1 MYGAGESRSPEM
13 MRPDVEMSDVRLTSA
28 HDEQSDGEHLSPSR
42 LHGDVDVT
50 ERFSNLTALLSL
62 LLGTTSPS
70 AGGLTRARLDA
81 YEGGF
86 RARIRAW
93 LGLSRAES
101 DRAVRC
107 VQTSVA
113 LNAALALVLVGL
125 VASMVSRAPE
135 TSLGDGD
142 GRGSVPARPETH
154 VRTQLGAV
162 AADEPRCSA
171 VGADALADGGS
182 AVDAAVAAALCL
194 GVTHPHS
201 SGVGGGAFMVVYSNN
216 GSSEVLEFRERAPN
230 AASRDMF
237 ANVSNVSTGDGSA
250 SVVENAS
257 RARPSEVGG
266 AAAAVPAE
274 LHGLRLAWERHGVL
288 PWSRLVEPAAAL
300 ADGFAVGPELAR
312 AIAENAD
319 ALRRFPATK
328 AVFLHADGS
337 PLREGDVCRNEALA
351 RTLRRVA
358 SEGPSVLRSGA
369 LAEALARDI
378 RDAGGVMTAED
389 LASYEPRVLEPLR
402 ADALGYT
409 VLGVP
414 PPSSGGAAVAQIL
427 EFVSGFAKPL
437 ASAPDGALGTHRLVE
452 AFKHAFAMRM
462 NLGDPE
468 VPPPNTSNV
477 PNISGAVRDMLSPA
491 FNAALRAMTKDDA
504 TLPLGA
510 YGARWNLVEDHGTT
524 HVSVVDADRN
534 AVAMTSTINTPFG
547 SKVVSRST
555 GILLNNEMDDFSV
568 PNETNHYGLAPS
580 AANFIAPRRRP
591 LSSMSPTVV
600 LDANHDPPRV
610 VAVAGASGGPRII
623 TAVAQVLLN
632 VLARGMSPLDAV
644 VAPRVHHQL
653 VPNVVFAEI
662 LDGTVGDG
670 APRRVDAATAA
681 ALRDRG
687 HVVEFSNEKTA
698 VAQLIVVDGDTD
710 AVHAVSDARKGG
722 APAAQDRE
730 DRDRDERS
738 TRR

>member
-1 MYGAGESRSPEM
+1 MSASRPLAFPGRRRHRALRHSHRSP
-13 MRPDVEMSDVRLTSA
+13 P
-28 HDEQSDGEHLSPSR
+28 SPS
-42 LHGDVDVT
+42 V
-50 ERFSNLTALLSL
+50 S
-62 LLGTTSPS
+62 LLGTRTTPF

-81 YEGGF
+81 YEGGLH
-86 RARIRAW
+86 ARFRAW
-93 LGLSRAES
+93 LTPWRAES
-101 DRAVRC
+101 DRAARC

-113 LNAALALVLVGL
+113 LNAVLALALVGL
-125 VASMVSRAPE
+125 VASSAWRAPAAR
-135 TSLGDGD
+135 LGDGD
-142 GRGSVPARPETH
+142 GSVPPPGRAGAATH
-154 VRTQLGAV
+154 VQTQLGAV

-201 SGVGGGAFMVVYSNN
+201 SGAGGGAFMVVHSRN
-216 GSSEVLEFRERAPN
+216 GSSEVLEFRERAP
-230 AASRDMF
+230 AAAARDMF
-237 ANVSNVSTGDGSA
+237 AA
-250 SVVENAS
+250 PNAS
-257 RARPSEVGG
+257 YRAGGENGARPSEFGG
-266 AAAAVPAE
+266 AAVAVPTE
-274 LHGLRLAWERHGVL
+274 LLGLRLAWERHGTL
-288 PWSRLVEPAAAL
+288 PWRRLVEPAAAL

-312 AIAENAD
+312 AISENAE
-319 ALRRFPATK
+319 ALKRFPATA
-328 AVFLHADGS
+328 AVFLRADAS
-337 PLREGDVCRNEALA
+337 PLREGDVCRNAALA
-351 RTLRRVA
+351 HTLRRVA
-358 SEGPSVLRSGA
+358 REGPSVLRAGA
-369 LAEALARDI
+369 LAEALARDV

-389 LASYEPRVLEPLR
+389 LASYAPRVLEPLR

-414 PPSSGGAAVAQIL
+414 PPSSGGAAVAQVL
-427 EFVSGFAKPL
+427 EFLSGYARPL

-534 AVAMTSTINTPFG
+534 AVAMTSTINTAFG

-600 LDANHDPPRV
+600 LDANQNPPRV

-653 VPNVVFAEI
+653 VPNVVFAES

-681 ALRDRG
+681 ALRKRG
-687 HVVEFSNEKTA
+687 HVVEFSSENTA

-722 APAAQDRE
+722 APAAQDR
-730 DRDRDERS
+730 DRDERS
-738 TRR
+738 TSR

>member
-1 MYGAGESRSPEM
+1 MSASRPLAFSGRRRHRALRHSHRSP
-13 MRPDVEMSDVRLTSA
+13 P
-28 HDEQSDGEHLSPSR
+28 SPS
-42 LHGDVDVT
+42 V
-50 ERFSNLTALLSL
+50 S
-62 LLGTTSPS
+62 LLGTRTTPF

-81 YEGGF
+81 YEGGLH
-86 RARIRAW
+86 ARFRAW
-93 LGLSRAES
+93 LTPWRAES
-101 DRAVRC
+101 DRAARC
-107 VQTSVA
+107 AQTSVA
-113 LNAALALVLVGL
+113 LNAVLALALVGL
-125 VASMVSRAPE
+125 VASSAWRAPAGR
-135 TSLGDGD
+135 LGDGD
-142 GRGSVPARPETH
+142 GSVPPPGRAGAATH
-154 VRTQLGAV
+154 VQTQLGAV

-201 SGVGGGAFMVVYSNN
+201 SGAGGGAFMVVHSRN
-216 GSSEVLEFRERAPN
+216 GSSEVLEFRERAP
-230 AASRDMF
+230 AAATRDMF
-237 ANVSNVSTGDGSA
+237 AA
-250 SVVENAS
+250 PNAS
-257 RARPSEVGG
+257 YRGGGDDGARPSEFGG
-266 AAAAVPAE
+266 AAVAVPTE
-274 LHGLRLAWERHGVL
+274 LHGLRLAWERHGTL
-288 PWSRLVEPAAAL
+288 PWRRLVEPAAAL

-312 AIAENAD
+312 AISENAE
-319 ALRRFPATK
+319 ALKRFPATA
-328 AVFLHADGS
+328 AVFLRADAS
-337 PLREGDVCRNEALA
+337 PLREGDVCRNAALA

-358 SEGPSVLRSGA
+358 REGPSVLRAGA
-369 LAEALARDI
+369 LAEALARDV
-378 RDAGGVMTAED
+378 RDAGGVMTSED
-389 LASYEPRVLEPLR
+389 LASYAPRVLEPLR

-414 PPSSGGAAVAQIL
+414 PPSSGGATVAQVL
-427 EFVSGFAKPL
+427 EFLSGYARPL

-534 AVAMTSTINTPFG
+534 AVAMTSTINTNFG

-555 GILLNNEMDDFSV
+555 GILLNDEMDDFSV

-580 AANFIAPRRRP
+580 AANFIAQRRKP

-600 LDANHDPPRV
+600 LDANQNPPRV

-632 VLARGMSPLDAV
+632 VLARGMSPLEAV

-653 VPNVVFAEI
+653 VPNVVFAES

-681 ALRDRG
+681 ALRKRG
-687 HVVEFSNEKTA
+687 HVVEFSSEKTA

-722 APAAQDRE
+722 APAAQDR
-730 DRDRDERS
+730 DRDERS

>member
-1 MYGAGESRSPEM
+1 MYGAGKSRSPEM

-230 AASRDMF
+230 AASREMF

-468 VPPPNTSNV
+468 VPPPPGVVS
-477 PNISGAVRDMLSPA
+477 NISGAVHDMLSPA
-491 FNAALRAMTKDDA
+491 FNAALRAMTLDDA
-504 TLPLGA
+504 TLPLGE

-524 HVSVVDADRN
+524 HVSVVDSSRN
-534 AVAMTSTINTPFG
+534 AVAMTSTINTAFG
-547 SKVVSRST
+547 SKVVSPST

-568 PNETNHYGLAPS
+568 PGEPNHYGLAPS
-580 AANFIAPRRRP
+580 AANFIAPGRAP

-600 LDANHDPPRV
+600 LDGSVDPPRV
-610 VAVAGASGGPRII
+610 VAVLGASGGPRII

-632 VLARGMSPLDAV
+632 VLALNMSPLDAV
-644 VAPRVHHQL
+644 DAPRVHHQL
-653 VPNVVFAEI
+653 VPDVVFAENVSA
-662 LDGTVGDG
+662 TVGDG
-670 APRRVDAATAA
+670 APRRVDDATAA
-681 ALRDRG
+681 ALRKRG
-687 HVVEFSNEKTA
+687 HVVEFSDTKTA
-698 VAQLIVVDGDTD
+698 VAQLIVVDRDTD
-710 AVHAVSDARKGG
+710 LVHAVSDARKGG
-722 APAAQDRE
+722 APAAQDR
-730 DRDRDERS
+730 DRDEEQ
-738 TRR
+738 RRRRR

>member
-1 MYGAGESRSPEM
+1 M
-13 MRPDVEMSDVRLTSA
+13 
-28 HDEQSDGEHLSPSR
+28 
-42 LHGDVDVT
+42 
-50 ERFSNLTALLSL
+50 
-62 LLGTTSPS
+62 
-70 AGGLTRARLDA
+70 
-81 YEGGF
+81 
-86 RARIRAW
+86 
-93 LGLSRAES
+93 
-101 DRAVRC
+101 
-107 VQTSVA
+107 
-113 LNAALALVLVGL
+113 
-125 VASMVSRAPE
+125 
-135 TSLGDGD
+135 
-142 GRGSVPARPETH
+142 
-154 VRTQLGAV
+154 
-162 AADEPRCSA
+162 
-171 VGADALADGGS
+171 
-182 AVDAAVAAALCL
+182 
-194 GVTHPHS
+194 
-201 SGVGGGAFMVVYSNN
+201 
-216 GSSEVLEFRERAPN
+216 
-230 AASRDMF
+230 
-237 ANVSNVSTGDGSA
+237 
-250 SVVENAS
+250 
-257 RARPSEVGG
+257 
-266 AAAAVPAE
+266 
-274 LHGLRLAWERHGVL
+274 
-288 PWSRLVEPAAAL
+288 EPAAAL

-312 AIAENAD
+312 AISENAE
-319 ALRRFPATK
+319 ALKRFPATA
-328 AVFLHADGS
+328 AVFLRADAS
-337 PLREGDVCRNEALA
+337 PLREGDVCRNAALA
-351 RTLRRVA
+351 HTLRRVA
-358 SEGPSVLRSGA
+358 REGPSVLRAGA
-369 LAEALARDI
+369 LAEALARDV

-389 LASYEPRVLEPLR
+389 LASYAPRVLEPLR

-414 PPSSGGAAVAQIL
+414 PPSSGGAAVAQVL
-427 EFVSGFAKPL
+427 EFLSGYARPL

-534 AVAMTSTINTPFG
+534 AVAMTSTINTAFG

-600 LDANHDPPRV
+600 LDANQNPPRV

-653 VPNVVFAEI
+653 VPNVVFAES

-681 ALRDRG
+681 ALRKRG
-687 HVVEFSNEKTA
+687 HVVEFSSENTA

-722 APAAQDRE
+722 APAAQDR
-730 DRDRDERS
+730 DRDERS
-738 TRR
+738 TSR

>member
-1 MYGAGESRSPEM
+1 M
-13 MRPDVEMSDVRLTSA
+13 
-28 HDEQSDGEHLSPSR
+28 
-42 LHGDVDVT
+42 
-50 ERFSNLTALLSL
+50 
-62 LLGTTSPS
+62 
-70 AGGLTRARLDA
+70 
-81 YEGGF
+81 
-86 RARIRAW
+86 
-93 LGLSRAES
+93 
-101 DRAVRC
+101 
-107 VQTSVA
+107 QTSVA
-113 LNAALALVLVGL
+113 LNAVLALAVVGL
-125 VASMVSRAPE
+125 VASSALRAP
-135 TSLGDGD
+135 SLGDAD
-142 GRGSVPARPETH
+142 GSVPAPPERTSHATH
-154 VRTQLGAV
+154 VQTQLGAV

-182 AVDAAVAAALCL
+182 AVDAAVAATLCL

-201 SGVGGGAFMVVYSNN
+201 SGAGGGAFMIVHSRN
-216 GSSEVLEFRERAPN
+216 GSSEVLEFRERAP
-230 AASRDMF
+230 AAAGRDMF
-237 ANVSNVSTGDGSA
+237 AASNATSGEGSA
-250 SVVENAS
+250 SES
-257 RARPSEVGG
+257 DARPSEFGG
-266 AAAAVPAE
+266 AAAAVPTE

-300 ADGFAVGPELAR
+300 ADGFTVGPELAR
-312 AIAENAD
+312 AIEENAE
-319 ALRRFPATK
+319 ALKRFPATK
-328 AVFLHADGS
+328 AVFLRADAS
-337 PLREGDVCRNEALA
+337 PLREGDVCRNAALA

-358 SEGPSVLRSGA
+358 SEGPSVLRFGA
-369 LAEALARDI
+369 LAEALARDVQ
-378 RDAGGVMTAED
+378 DAGGIMTAED
-389 LASYEPRVLEPLR
+389 LASYAPRVLEPLR
-402 ADALGYT
+402 ADVLGYA

-414 PPSSGGAAVAQIL
+414 PPSSGGATVAQVL
-427 EFVSGFAKPL
+427 EFLSGYARPL

-534 AVAMTSTINTPFG
+534 AVAMTSTINTAFG

-600 LDANHDPPRV
+600 LDANQNPPRV

-653 VPNVVFAEI
+653 VPNVVFAES

-681 ALRDRG
+681 ALRKRG
-687 HVVEFSNEKTA
+687 HVVEFSSEKTA

-722 APAAQDRE
+722 APAAQDR
-730 DRDRDERS
+730 DRDERS
-738 TRR
+738 TSR